1 MKKDVWVNYNEYE
14 EAVNEILVRELGH
27 SNRLSQDVM
36 SKKPD
41 SILQSLI
48 LLDILTELKN
58 FNNKI
63 DKLVEVKEDSKEVKK
78 PIKTANK

>member
-63 DKLVEVKEDSKEVKK
+63 DKLVEVKEDSKEIKK

>member
-63 DKLVEVKEDSKEVKK
+63 DKLVEVKEDNKEIKK

>member
-14 EAVNEILVRELGH
+14 EAVNEILVKELGH